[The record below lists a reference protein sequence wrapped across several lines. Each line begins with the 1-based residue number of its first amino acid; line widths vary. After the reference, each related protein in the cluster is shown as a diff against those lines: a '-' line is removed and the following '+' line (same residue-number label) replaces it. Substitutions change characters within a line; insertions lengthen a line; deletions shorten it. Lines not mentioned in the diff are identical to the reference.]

1 MMIQMK
7 QAAIRFG
14 ATVALDSLDLDVG
27 PRQVYALLGAN
38 GAGKSTTLNLLL
50 GFLRADSGTV
60 RVDGIDPGSAPAEAR
75 ARIAYLPEQ
84 VALYPTLS
92 GAENLGYFAALAGH
106 RLASGEVADLL
117 TRAGLPTEAHQRRLG
132 GYSKGMRQK
141 VGIAIALAKRAKV
154 LLLDEPL
161 SGLDPAAANEVTR
174 LLREVA
180 DSGVAVLLATH
191 DLFRAR
197 QVADRVGILR
207 GGAKRTELD
216 ARALTG
222 AQLESL
228 YLQHMEA

>member
-1 MMIQMK
+1 MISMSK
-7 QAAIRFG
+7 AGKRFG
-14 ATVALDSLDLDVG
+14 SHVALAALDLEVARG
-27 PRQVYALLGAN
+27 EVYALLGAN

-60 RVDGIDPGSAPAEAR
+60 RVDGIDPASTPAEAR
-75 ARIAYLPEQ
+75 SRIAYLPEQ

-92 GAENLGYFAALAGH
+92 GVENLGYFAALSGHALPPIAAG
-106 RLASGEVADLL
+106 ELL
-117 TRAGLPTEAHQRRLG
+117 RRAGLPLDAHDKPLA

-141 VGIAIALAKRAKV
+141 VGVAIALAKQASV

-161 SGLDPAAANEVTR
+161 SGLDPAAANDVTR

-180 DSGVAVLLATH
+180 DTGVTVLLATH

-197 QVADRVGILR
+197 QVADRIGILR
-207 GGAKRTELD
+207 HGEKRAELD
-216 ARALTG
+216 ARALDAG
-222 AQLESL
+222 QLEAL

>member
-1 MMIQMK
+1 MILMK
-7 QAAIRFG
+7 QTAIRFG
-14 ATVALDSLDLDVG
+14 ATVALDALDLEVAPG
-27 PRQVYALLGAN
+27 EVYALLGAN

-60 RVDGIDPGSAPAEAR
+60 RVDGIDPAGAPGEAR

-92 GAENLGYFAALAGH
+92 GAENLDYFAALAGR
-106 RLASGEVADLL
+106 RLETGEPGALL
-117 TRAGLPTEAHQRRLG
+117 ARAGLPAEAHDRPLA

-141 VGIAIALAKRAKV
+141 VGIAIALAKQARV

-174 LLREVA
+174 LLRQVA
-180 DSGVAVLLATH
+180 DGGVAVLLATH

-207 GGAKRTELD
+207 RGEKRAELD
-216 ARALTG
+216 ARTLDG
-222 AQLESL
+222 AQLEAL